1 MLRDVMIK
9 RQLAENMLASENGE
23 RRLTDLMHLGELLQ
37 EASVQLESPHA
48 LVRFLAQQIARP
60 NSQASSQQLR
70 LESDRHLVQIITIH
84 KSKGLQYPLVWLPF
98 AAGFREAA
106 SALYHDRDTFTA
118 LLDVQGDAQSLAL
131 AEEERLAEDLRLLY
145 VALTR
150 SVYHCSVGIA
160 PLIKGTRKK
169 RAKAICT
176 GARWATWCSRARRRM
191 RSSSLSD

>member
-1 MLRDVMIK
+1 AATLDALTQNEREWDALVEQFAVWQQLWHQRGVLPMLRDVMIR

-98 AAGFREAA
+98 AAGFR
-106 SALYHDRDTFTA
+106 
-118 LLDVQGDAQSLAL
+118 
-131 AEEERLAEDLRLLY
+131 
-145 VALTR
+145 
-150 SVYHCSVGIA
+150 
-160 PLIKGTRKK
+160 
-169 RAKAICT
+169 
-176 GARWATWCSRARRRM
+176 
-191 RSSSLSD
+191 